1 MKKFDWVRGCLQR
14 PSSSVQGDQMR
25 GNIRGDHDLNPDL
38 SPPQSLQTLR
48 PAAVLIALVDRS
60 DGLYVLF
67 TRRTDD
73 LDHHPGQICFPG
85 GHIETTDQ
93 DATAAALRETEE
105 EIGLQAKH
113 ITILGTL
120 DTYITRTGFSIT
132 PVVAGVEPPFDLSPD
147 SREVADV
154 FEVPLAFFRDTN
166 NHQRLQ
172 RKFEGHMRSF
182 YAMPYENYNI
192 WGATAGILV
201 NLYQS
206 LVDGPPAN

>member
-1 MKKFDWVRGCLQR
+1 MKNFDWVRACLQR
-14 PSSSVQGDQMR
+14 APSSVRESH
-25 GNIRGDHDLNPDL
+25 IRGDHDLNPDL
-38 SPPQSLQTLR
+38 SPAYPSQPLR
-48 PAAVLIALVDRS
+48 PAAVLIALVDRA
-60 DGLYVLF
+60 DGFYVLF

-73 LDHHPGQICFPG
+73 LYHHPGQICFPG
-85 GHIETTDQ
+85 GHIETSDQ

-105 EIGLQAKH
+105 EIGLKAKH

-147 SREVADV
+147 PGEVADI
-154 FEVPLAFFRDTN
+154 FEVPLAFFRNPD

-172 RKFEGHMRSF
+172 REFEGNIRNF
-182 YAMPYENYNI
+182 YAIPYGDYNI

-206 LVDGPPAN
+206 LIDGPPPN